1 MLLDVPSNA
10 LLFAFNKCFALCGC
24 KLARAIVVLHFLVG
38 QNLLTTE
45 VLIITDKLH
54 ILQLLFHLLFNIN
67 KARLVAKH
75 GTLAGFFRKFVE
87 TDLVEAIMALLTLPR
102 VN

>member
-1 MLLDVPSNA
+1 MVYNVHTLHFYTTVNTRDKHVWTNSLMLLDVPSNA
-10 LLFAFNKCFALCGC
+10 LLFAFSKCFALCGC

-67 KARLVAKH
+67 KARLVA
-75 GTLAGFFRKFVE
+75 
-87 TDLVEAIMALLTLPR
+87 
-102 VN
+102 